1 MGSGY
6 ISADHNHPREVLKV
20 FPVETGC
27 FFLVAR
33 IINIQD
39 KYMASAREFMGKV
52 LQKYPEKVDF
62 IILFG
67 STARGEAREESDID
81 ILVVGDVTLEELVD
95 ISFPMLLEYRK
106 YISPKD
112 MKKPYFEEL
121 NKEGYSFIRNVMD
134 EGLVLYERMAEASG
148 EI

>member
-1 MGSGY
+1 M
-6 ISADHNHPREVLKV
+6 NL
-20 FPVETGC
+20 
-27 FFLVAR
+27 
-33 IINIQD
+33 QD
-39 KYMASAREFMGKV
+39 NSMAIAREFTGKV
-52 LQKYPEKVDF
+52 LQKYPEKVDV

>member
-1 MGSGY
+1 M
-6 ISADHNHPREVLKV
+6 
-20 FPVETGC
+20 
-27 FFLVAR
+27 
-33 IINIQD
+33 NIQD
-39 KYMASAREFMGKV
+39 KYMAIARKFTGRV
-52 LQKYPEKVDF
+52 LQKYPDKVDV

-81 ILVVGDVTLEELVD
+81 ILVVGDVTLDELVD
-95 ISFPMLLEYRK
+95 ISFPMLLEYKK

-134 EGLVLYERMAEASG
+134 EGLVLYERVAEASG
-148 EI
+148 ES

>member
-1 MGSGY
+1 M
-6 ISADHNHPREVLKV
+6 
-20 FPVETGC
+20 
-27 FFLVAR
+27 
-33 IINIQD
+33 II
-39 KYMASAREFMGKV
+39 AREFTGIV
-52 LQKYPEKVDF
+52 LQKYPDKVDV

-67 STARGEAREESDID
+67 STAIGEASEGSDID
-81 ILVVGDVTLEELVD
+81 VLVVGDVTLDELVD

-121 NKEGYSFIRNVMD
+121 NKEGYSFIKNVIN
-134 EGLVLYERMAEASG
+134 EGLVLYEREAEASG

>member
-1 MGSGY
+1 MA
-6 ISADHNHPREVLKV
+6 IARQ
-20 FPVETGC
+20 FTG
-27 FFLVAR
+27 R
-33 IINIQD
+33 
-39 KYMASAREFMGKV
+39 V
-52 LQKYPEKVDF
+52 LQKYPDKVDV

-67 STARGEAREESDID
+67 STATGEAREESDID

-95 ISFPMLLEYRK
+95 ISFSLLLEYRK

-134 EGLVLYERMAEASG
+134 EGSVLYERVAEASG
-148 EI
+148 ES